1 MPFVVGENVGP
12 YRIVEKLG
20 RGGMATVFK
29 AYHAALDRYVAI
41 KALHP
46 AFMEDPNFLARFQRE
61 ARVVARLEHPNIVP
75 IYDFSEHD
83 GRPYLVMK
91 FIDGETL
98 KARLT
103 REGVSPDEV
112 LQIVEAVGSAL
123 AYAHQ
128 EGILHR
134 DIKPSNVLLTPD
146 GRIYLADFGL
156 ARIAQAGEST
166 LSGDMML
173 GTPQYISPEQ
183 AMGAA
188 DLDEGTDI
196 YSFGVMVYEM
206 VVGQVP
212 FSADTPFSIIH
223 DHIYSPLPL
232 PSKLNPNVPEGVE
245 RVLLKALSKERSGRF
260 ESVDAFVEALT
271 RAIQNAGMAMA
282 AVQRKHSEDAETA
295 PPIPPRTTPVAEPT
309 SPVTVPVA
317 ADALPEKKPA
327 RRRLRWWQ
335 VAGLVVGVLL
345 CAFLAL
351 AVLSDQQDQVVA
363 TLEPERSGEPG
374 DVAPPPQRDDVD
386 ALSKSELE
394 AISERFD
401 SFYENDEWI
410 SAAQYALDVRLTYP
424 DHPDIIPTPRFH
436 EVVLR
441 AAVLPASFDEIP
453 IPEIA
458 AVDPVLALVAEARY
472 NLYHGELDQAQELLD
487 QAFRMQPENAEV
499 KLVQI
504 ELYMRQRRLLLAR
517 RLAEELA
524 AAPDTPGWVF
534 DIVKVMRTRAEEE
547 NIAAAPS
554 MEDAQQAVDANPD
567 DPWAHL
573 MMAEAMLDQ
582 RDYDGVE
589 SEMQRVLEMAADDPA
604 VYFAAADLLRR
615 YDIDLYA
622 IDFYLAGIQASGGDV
637 PDSIL
642 EQLSATIYAAASDP
656 EAKDHFAEIGVEGM
670 MLDVALAR
678 YAIYNDDPA
687 VTEAQINRL
696 MTTYPGAPEV
706 DLVAGEFHALLGDPE
721 KARSLLDALQGRRD
735 LPEWIRVRA
744 ALILDEL
751 NR

>member
-103 REGVSPDEV
+103 REGVSPEET
-112 LQIVEAVGSAL
+112 LRIIEAVGSAL

-146 GRIYLADFGL
+146 DRIYLADFGL

-260 ESVDAFVEALT
+260 ESVAEFVEAFT
-271 RAIQNAGMAMA
+271 RAFRQAETAMA
-282 AVQRKHSEDAETA
+282 AVQRKVSEDADTVPPAPPQTA
-295 PPIPPRTTPVAEPT
+295 PLTAAAASQESAPAPT
-309 SPVTVPVA
+309 Q
-317 ADALPEKKPA
+317 EKKPA

-335 VAGLVVGVLL
+335 IAGLVVGVLF

-351 AVLSDQQDQVVA
+351 AVLSGQQEPVVA
-363 TLEPERSGEPG
+363 TLEPDQPVEQA
-374 DVAPPPQRDDVD
+374 DVAPGERPAD
-386 ALSKSELE
+386 ADMPTESDFE
-394 AISERFD
+394 ALRSRFE
-401 SFYENDEWI
+401 SFYENEEWI
-410 SAAQYALDVRLTYP
+410 SAARYALDVLLTYP
-424 DHPDIIPTPRFH
+424 DHPDIIPVARFH
-436 EVVLR
+436 EVTLR
-441 AAVLPASFDEIP
+441 AAVLPTSFDEIP

-472 NLYHGELDQAQELLD
+472 SLYYGRLDRAQELLD
-487 QAFRMQPENAEV
+487 QAFRMQPENAEI

-517 RLAEELA
+517 RLADELTS
-524 AAPDTPGWVF
+524 APDTPGWVF
-534 DIVKVMRTRAEEE
+534 GIVKALQTRAVEED
-547 NIAAAPS
+547 IGAAPS
-554 MEDAQQAVDANPD
+554 MEEAQRKVDANPD

-573 MMAEAMLDQ
+573 MMVEAMLAV

-589 SEMQRVLEMAADDPA
+589 GEMQRVLEMAGEDPA

-615 YDIDLYA
+615 YHIDLYA
-622 IDFYLAGIQASGGDV
+622 IDFYLAGIQASGGTASDH
-637 PDSIL
+637 IL
-642 EQLSATIYAAASDP
+642 EQLSAAVYAAASDP
-656 EAKDHFAEIGVEGM
+656 QAKEHFAEVGIQGM
-670 MLDVALAR
+670 MLDVGLAR

-687 VTEAQINRL
+687 VAEAQINNL
-696 MTTYPGAPEV
+696 MTTYAGAPEV
-706 DLVAGEFHALLGDPE
+706 DLVTGEFHALLGDPE
-721 KARSLLDALQGRRD
+721 KAGALLTALLERPE
-735 LPEWIRVRA
+735 LPDWVRVQA
-744 ALILDEL
+744 TLILDEL
-751 NR
+751 EP